1 MASFACG
8 TRDRPYMSA
17 ARRRGSR
24 TTGPQLGS
32 IPVAVASLLHH
43 LAGAA
48 VWRWNGSFSDI
59 CLLRLFFWEGP
70 LFCC

>member
-1 MASFACG
+1 
-8 TRDRPYMSA
+8 MSA

-24 TTGPQLGS
+24 TSQPWLGS
-32 IPVAVASLLHH
+32 GSVAVASLLPA
-43 LAGAA
+43 LVGVA

-70 LFCC
+70 LFCCVRRLARG